1 MAGITFV
8 CPHCGEKS
16 RIEIMEIELLRRKIM
31 ELELKLLKKSDLE
44 TLMGMM
50 GMGGGK

>member
-16 RIEIMEIELLRRKIM
+16 RIEIMEIERLRRKVV
-31 ELELKLLKKSDLE
+31 ELERKVEKSDLE
-44 TLMGMM
+44 ILMGMM
-50 GMGGGK
+50 GMGGSR